1 MDYEK
6 LLDRVKLEPI
16 PKGQL
21 FVAKYFLNPLYTTR
35 KLRIILEGLENL
47 PDRPVIFVM
56 NHTDRYNYW
65 PFQFQLYMYR
75 NKIPHCFT
83 TTWVKLKYYESKLLA
98 KFFNWTGNLP
108 MPSKGYLM
116 VKDLQKY
123 FGKDKSVLNKYFNKL
138 KNYIKGELSE
148 KELLSDKKFL
158 SFLQYFDNYKQYLED
173 RYKTLMTKAY
183 NLCHDAIY
191 NKKLNLLIF
200 PEGTRSKKLIKG
212 KTGAVQF
219 AFSLNVPIVPVGCN
233 GSDKAYTKNI
243 PWIEKNKTIIYR
255 IGKPIYFN
263 NIDQFKLD
271 TDFIPFTEKAEKNK
285 ILFEEATE
293 YMMKKIAE
301 LLDDEYKPSSETEY
315 KHDINKFIL

>member
-6 LLDRVKLEPI
+6 LLDLVKLEPI

-21 FVAKYFLNPLYTTR
+21 FVANYLLKPLYKFR
-35 KLRIILEGLENL
+35 KLKIVFEGIENL
-47 PDRPVIFVM
+47 PNRPVIFVM

-65 PFQFQLYMYR
+65 PFQFQLYMLR
-75 NKIPHCFT
+75 NKIMYCYT

-98 KFFNWTGNLP
+98 RFFNWTGNLP

-123 FGKDKSVLNKYFNKL
+123 FGDDKSILNKYFRKL
-138 KNYIKGELSE
+138 KSFINGELSE
-148 KELLSDKKFL
+148 EELNSDKKFL
-158 SFLQYFDNYKQYLED
+158 SFIRNFGDYKKYLEE
-173 RYKTLMTKAY
+173 RYKSLMTKAY
-183 NLCHDAIY
+183 HLCHDAIY
-191 NKKLNLLIF
+191 NKNLNLLIF

-233 GSDKAYTKNI
+233 GSDKVYTRNA

-263 NIDQFKLD
+263 QINEFKLD
-271 TDFIPFTEKAEKNK
+271 TNFIPFTEKAEKNK
-285 ILFEEATE
+285 NIFEKATE
-293 YMMKKIAE
+293 YMMEKLAE
-301 LLDDEYKPSSETEY
+301 LLDDEYKPSNNTLEKY
-315 KHDINKFIL
+315 DINKFIL